1 MDAIARQIAAETNT
15 DVTAEAEAAKALQD
29 ALRSGD
35 IDRLPKA
42 KLLLGNVFPH
52 VHDYLVAQ
60 QEARSR
66 GPHAALRTWLR
77 AIPADVA
84 AVIAIRATLRLI
96 LGGNIRV
103 SDTQFGATLQR
114 IACGIARE
122 WVQEIQIRQAE
133 QVNPAYYQAAMRGLE
148 EANVSSRKHIS
159 MTVSRVIRNTLDGL
173 YDNPLNET
181 ELLHLGKHGLQGCLE
196 AGLVEVYRTTGSQGH
211 IAVYR
216 LPEAVEAFLGDKR
229 AAIIMAKGTNTP
241 MNAPPLDW
249 LALTGGGYYTE
260 RRQLRYPLVNYRKT
274 VRRQHTKAFHEA
286 CQPAQMAQV
295 YQYVNYLQS
304 MAFQVD
310 LDVYSLVERVWGAGG
325 GAMGMPRTT
334 PPPKPEFPFGEGWD
348 KAQASEADLLVFREW
363 KRRTTRWHEECRKHQ
378 SVVWEMYHFVKHV
391 REQRGERL
399 YYPVFLDSRGR
410 LYYRASPNPQ
420 GTDSAKA
427 VLHFADKKA
436 LGKRGVFWLK
446 VHIANCFG
454 VDRAKFAQRAA
465 WTDEHWERLRG
476 SLGRPEESAVYEEA
490 DSPLCAYAAIL
501 ELHKAIASGN
511 PETFLSG
518 LPIHMD
524 ATCSGLQHFSAILR
538 DPVGGAFTNLISGG
552 DEKADI
558 YRQVATLVKRM
569 VDADAAAGCPLGQ
582 RWTGIE
588 ITRNLAKKP
597 VMTYVYGATLSTVAA
612 GVVDYLDEIGYKDP
626 DVALH
631 KLGFYLAKLMFR
643 AVEETV
649 PAAAAAMRFLRDLMR
664 QVPQDQPVTF
674 CTAMGF
680 PVVHDYRDEER
691 TRVRVRSCDMEYVV
705 MYRKLDKVK
714 PQRMQNAIS
723 PNFVH
728 SLDGTHLGMTA
739 LRMQAGGRSMVCIH
753 DSFGTHPCDV
763 DAMHSDIREAFI
775 AMYQRDFLADLA
787 NQLAV
792 NVTYPSTGTLDLNV
806 VRDSEFFFC

>member
-1 MDAIARQIAAETNT
+1 MDAIARQIDAETRT
-15 DVTAEAEAAKALQD
+15 DVTAEAEAAKVLQE

-42 KLLLGNVFPH
+42 KLLLGNAFPH
-52 VHDYLVAQ
+52 VHAYIEAQ
-60 QEARSR
+60 QKARGT
-66 GPHAALRTWLR
+66 GPHASLRTWLR

-84 AVIAIRATLRLI
+84 AVIAIRTTLRLI

-103 SDTQFGATLQR
+103 KDTQFGATLQR

-122 WVQEIQIRQAE
+122 WVQEVQVRQAE
-133 QVNPAYYQAAMRGLE
+133 QVNPAYYQAAMKGLE
-148 EANVSSRKHIS
+148 QANVSSRKHIS

-173 YDNPLNET
+173 YDNNLSET

-196 AGLVEVYRTTGSQGH
+196 AGLVEIYRTTGASGH
-211 IAVYR
+211 IVVYK
-216 LPEAVEAFLGDKR
+216 LPEAVESFLGDKR
-229 AAIIMAKGTNTP
+229 AAILLAKGTNTP

-249 LALTGGGYYTE
+249 MALTGGGYYTE

-286 CQPAQMAQV
+286 CQPSQMASV
-295 YQYVNYLQS
+295 YQYVNYLQAT
-304 MAFQVD
+304 AFQVD
-310 LDVYSLVERVWGAGG
+310 LDVYSLVERLWANGG
-325 GAMGMPRTT
+325 GAMGMPSTT
-334 PPPKPEFPFGEGWD
+334 PPTKPEFPFGEGWD
-348 KAQASEADLLVFREW
+348 KEQASETELLRFREW
-363 KRRTTRWHEECRKHQ
+363 KRQVTRWHEDLRKHQ

-454 VDRAKFAQRAA
+454 VDRPRFAQRAA
-465 WTDEHWERLRG
+465 WTDEHWERLRA
-476 SLGRPEESAVYEEA
+476 SLEAPEDSGLYESA

-501 ELHKAIASGN
+501 ELQKALSSPN
-511 PETFLSG
+511 PEEFMSG
-518 LPIHMD
+518 LPVHMD
-524 ATCSGLQHFSAILR
+524 ATCSGLQHFSAMLR
-538 DPVGGAFTNLISGG
+538 DPVGGTFTNLLPGG
-552 DEKADI
+552 EEKADI
-558 YRQVATLVKRM
+558 YRRVASRVEALIA
-569 VDADAAAGCPLGQ
+569 ADAAAGCPMGQ
-582 RWTGIE
+582 KWLAIE
-588 ITRNLAKKP
+588 VTRTLAKKP
-597 VMTYVYGATLSTVAA
+597 VMTYVYGATLQTVAA
-612 GVVDYLDEIGYKDP
+612 GVVDYLDEIGYKDA
-626 DVALH
+626 DLSLS
-631 KLGFYLAKLMFR
+631 KLGYYMAKLMFR
-643 AVEETV
+643 AVEDTV

-664 QVPQDQPVTF
+664 KVPQDRPVTF
-674 CTAMGF
+674 CTALGF

-714 PQRMQNAIS
+714 PMRMQNAIS

-739 LRMQAGGRSMVCIH
+739 LRMQAGGRAMVCIH

-763 DAMHSDIREAFI
+763 DAMHVDIREAFI

-787 NQLAV
+787 NQLDV
-792 NVTYPSTGTLDLNV
+792 NVTYPSTGTLDLNAI
-806 VRDSEFFFC
+806 RDSEFFFC